1 MSLQSLFMRFHE
13 AIQLKRFDENAELR
27 EKRDR
32 ILKRLRENLPGSVT
46 FDWFNQGS
54 YAMGTGIK
62 PLDGDYDIDIGI
74 ILNNV
79 VRSSNPYRDCSK
91 DKDFK
96 TVKGWVYT
104 AIKSHTSQVDWRRPC
119 ITVYYKEAGEIIYHV
134 DLAVLVRDDQNPAQ
148 LYLAL
153 GKEHESPSTCEW
165 QLDDRQGFMDAI
177 EKKCAGDDGAQFRR
191 VVRYLKRWKDE
202 NFPKNG
208 HAAPTG
214 LSLTVAAY
222 YSFNPSKTPDYYTG
236 RSSYDDLFAT
246 LSVAKWLYGRFTQA
260 WSTSAYGSTVH
271 TVSLTFPFEPRD
283 DVFGKM
289 TQQQQEEFY
298 QRLGHFITN
307 LEQAR
312 SSGHAAYLRRAFGDD
327 FPIV

>member
-32 ILKRLRENLPGSVT
+32 ILRRLRENLPSSVT

-79 VRSSNPYRDCSK
+79 VRSSNPYRDRSK

-96 TVKGWVYT
+96 TVKGWIYN
-104 AIKSHTSQVDWRRPC
+104 AIRAHTSQVDWRRPC

-134 DLAVLVRDDQNPAQ
+134 DLAVMVRDDQHPAQ

-153 GKEHESPSTCEW
+153 GDEHESPSTCEW
-165 QLDDRQGFMDAI
+165 QLDDRQGFMDAV
-177 EKKCAGDDGAQFRR
+177 ESKCAGEDGAQFRR

-222 YSFNPSKTPDYYTG
+222 YSFSPRRTTEYYSG
-236 RSSYDDLFAT
+236 RVSYDDLSAT
-246 LSVAKWLYGRFTQA
+246 LTVANWIRGRFSQTWA
-260 WSTSAYGSTVH
+260 TSLGSIVH
-271 TVSLTFPFEPRD
+271 TVSLAFPFAPGD

-298 QRLGHFITN
+298 QRLGQLISD
-307 LEQAR
+307 LEQAQAT
-312 SSGHAAYLRRAFGDD
+312 GNAGYLHRIFGDD
-327 FPIV
+327 FPTS